1 MTRAD
6 IVACVDDGVFFFSFL
21 HAEQTCLRFTDR

>member
-6 IVACVDDGVFFFSFL
+6 IVACVDDGVFFSFL